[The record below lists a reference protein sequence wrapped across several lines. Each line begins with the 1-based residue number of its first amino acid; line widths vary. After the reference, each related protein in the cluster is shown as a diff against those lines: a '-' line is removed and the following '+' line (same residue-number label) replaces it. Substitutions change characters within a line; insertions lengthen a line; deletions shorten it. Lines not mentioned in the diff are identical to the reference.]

1 MLETINHI
9 IAKLLIYAFDKPL
22 LPPIRQELNLI
33 EELKSRFRGM
43 HIMGDNDIP
52 FSEEEWARNA
62 NRLRELVLNSNPRE
76 FLRWDVV
83 LKTMFVTHASYLQK
97 ELNYLKSLPEWKT
110 RWRRAIRESQQ
121 GHPIPY
127 PFHPTSSG
135 NLIHQAYHLAQFE
148 EKTGV
153 RIDEVKFVFEFGGGY
168 GCMCRLFYNMG
179 FNGTYIIFDLP
190 YLSALQEYYL
200 KSIGIHVRD
209 GKLFK
214 IGNVGVICVSDLE
227 QLRGIVLDG
236 LKNCNSIFV
245 ATWSISEV
253 PIFLRNSILPLV
265 SQFTAFLVAYQHKFG
280 KVDNLRF
287 FKEWKAGFDE
297 RVAWNDWQI
306 KHLPGNNYLVGK
318 RVKAW

>member
-1 MLETINHI
+1 MFEAIRHI
-9 IAKLLIYAFDKPL
+9 IAKLLVYAFDKQL
-22 LPPIRQELNLI
+22 LPPNRQELNLI
-33 EELKSRFRGM
+33 EELRSRFRGM
-43 HIMGDNDIP
+43 NIMEDKDIP

-62 NRLRELVLNSNPRE
+62 NRLRVLVLNSNPIE

-83 LKTMFVTHASYLQK
+83 LKTMFVTHASYVQK

-110 RWRRAIRESQQ
+110 RWCRAIRESRQ

-127 PFHPTSSG
+127 PFYPTSSG

-153 RIDEVKFVFEFGGGY
+153 RLGEMKFVFEFGGGY
-168 GCMCRLFYNMG
+168 GSMCRLFHNMG

-190 YLSALQEYYL
+190 YFSALQEYYL
-200 KSIGIHVRD
+200 KSVGIQVCND
-209 GKLFK
+209 ILFK

-227 QLRGIVLDG
+227 QLGGIVVES

-253 PIFLRNSILPLV
+253 PIILRNSILPLI
-265 SQFTAFLVAYQHKFG
+265 SHFTAFLIAYQHKFG
-280 KVDNLRF
+280 EVDNLRF
-287 FKEWKAGFDE
+287 FREWKAGFDE
-297 RVAWNDWQI
+297 RIVWNDWQI

-318 RVKAW
+318 KVKT